1 MKGWFED
8 KAMRSILR
16 NTSFLGLSKG
26 TAAIASLAVLA
37 LAARDLGPTGVG
49 FLLLVHSYAMAASS
63 LTHFQSWQVIVRYG
77 SRPLAEGD
85 SEPFKQAVSFALG
98 LDLLTGIGGMLLAM
112 ALLPWLA
119 GWFGIP
125 GDLRTPAL
133 IYCLLIPTMASG
145 AANGVLRALDRFDL
159 IAWQTPIDAYAR
171 LMLVAAAYT
180 LDAPLLVYLIIWA
193 GTDLLGDLY
202 LWSAAVRELRRRGL
216 LNGLRPSLRPS
227 GLQGGWRFAVI
238 VNLTASVNS
247 AWGPVARLL
256 VGGLLSPAATGLF
269 RVASSLIDAVQSPI
283 DLMAKAVHPELMR
296 LDPASAQP
304 WRLMVRT
311 MVLGTLVALLAW
323 AVIGLFGERLLV
335 LVFGNEFAPAAPL
348 LSVLLILPVIA
359 TLAFP
364 LPAMFYSLSKPS
376 GPLAANVVGALV
388 FVGSLPFL
396 AAHYGLIGAGFALV
410 LGRLCSFLVMASH
423 LILLYR
429 RRSSAKV
436 GVEAEGQLG

>member
-1 MKGWFED
+1 MKRWFED
-8 KAMRSILR
+8 QAMRSILR

-26 TAAIASLAVLA
+26 TAAVASLAVLA

-85 SEPFKQAVSFALG
+85 SEPFRRAVSFALG

-112 ALLPWLA
+112 ALLPLLA

-125 GDLRTPAL
+125 EDLRTPAL

-159 IAWQTPIDAYAR
+159 IAWQSPIDAYAR
-171 LMLVAAAYT
+171 LVLVVGAY
-180 LDAPLLVYLIIWA
+180 LIDAPLLVYLVIWA
-193 GTDLLGDLY
+193 STDLLGDLY
-202 LWSAAVRELRRRGL
+202 LWSAAVRELRKRGL
-216 LNGLRPSLRPS
+216 LKGLWPTLRPA
-227 GLQGGWRFAVI
+227 GLDGGWRFAVA

-256 VGGLLSPAATGLF
+256 VGGLLSPAATGLY

-296 LDPASAQP
+296 QDPSSARP
-304 WRLMVRT
+304 WRLMLRT

-323 AVIGLFGERLLV
+323 GLISLFGKQLLV
-335 LVFGNEFAPAAPL
+335 LVFGPQFAPAAPL

-364 LPAMFYSLSKPS
+364 LPAMFYSLGRPG
-376 GPLAANVVGALV
+376 GPLVANILGALV

-396 AAHYGLIGAGFALV
+396 TGTYDLMGAGMALV
-410 LGRLCSFLVMASH
+410 LGRLVSLLVMGAQ
-423 LILLYR
+423 LFFLYHQQPR
-429 RRSSAKV
+429 AKV
-436 GVEAEGQLG
+436 GVEAERQLG

>member
-1 MKGWFED
+1 MKHWFQD
-8 KAMRSILR
+8 SAMRSILR

-26 TAAIASLAVLA
+26 AAALASLAVLA

-77 SRPLAEGD
+77 SRPLTDGD
-85 SEPFKQAVSFALG
+85 PGPFRQAVSFALG
-98 LDLLTGIGGMLLAM
+98 LDLLTGIGGMVVAM

-125 GDLRTPAL
+125 DDLRTPAL

-159 IAWQTPIDAYAR
+159 IAWQSPIDAYAR
-171 LMLVAAAYT
+171 LVLVAAAYVM
-180 LDAPLLVYLIIWA
+180 DAPLLIYLVIWA
-193 GTDLLGDLY
+193 STDLLGDLY
-202 LWSAAVRELRRRGL
+202 LWSAAIRELRKRGL
-216 LNGLRPSLRPS
+216 LKGLRPTLRPS
-227 GLQGGWRFAVI
+227 TLEGGWRFAFA

-256 VGGLLSPAATGLF
+256 VGGLLSPAATGLY

-296 LDPASAQP
+296 HDPASAHP

-323 AVIGLFGERLLV
+323 VLISLLGERLLV
-335 LVFGNEFAPAAPL
+335 LVFGAKFAPAAPL

-364 LPAMFYSLSKPS
+364 LPAMFYSLGKPG
-376 GPLAANVVGALV
+376 GPLVANIVGALV

-396 AAHYGLIGAGFALV
+396 TAAYGLVGAGMALV
-410 LGRLCSFLVMASH
+410 LGRFVSLLAMGTQ
-423 LILLYR
+423 LLYLYQQQPR
-429 RRSSAKV
+429 AKV

>member
-1 MKGWFED
+1 
-8 KAMRSILR
+8 MRSILR
-16 NTSFLGLSKG
+16 NTSLLGLSKG

-85 SEPFKQAVSFALG
+85 AEPFRHAVSFALG

-112 ALLPWLA
+112 ALLPLLA

-125 GDLRTPAL
+125 DDLRTAAL

-159 IAWQTPIDAYAR
+159 IAWQSPIDAWVR
-171 LMLVAAAYT
+171 LVLVVGAYL
-180 LDAPLLVYLIIWA
+180 LDLDLIAYLVIWA
-193 GTDLLGDLY
+193 ATDLLGDIY
-202 LWSAAVRELRRRGL
+202 LWSAAIRELRRRGL
-216 LNGLRPSLRPS
+216 LKGLRPTIRAD
-227 GLQGGWRFAVI
+227 GLDGGWRFAFT

-247 AWGPVARLL
+247 AWGPVARLM
-256 VGGLLSPAATGLF
+256 VGGLLSPAATGLY

-296 LDPASAQP
+296 HDPASAHP
-304 WRLMVRT
+304 WRLMLRT
-311 MVLGTLVALLAW
+311 MALGTMVALMAFV
-323 AVIGLFGERLLV
+323 VIGLFGERLLT
-335 LVFGNEFAPAAPL
+335 LVFGAEFAPAAPL
-348 LSVLLILPVIA
+348 LTVLLMLPIIA

-364 LPAMFYSLSKPS
+364 LPAMFYSLGKPG
-376 GPLAANVVGALV
+376 GPLIANIIGAVV

-396 AAHYGLIGAGFALV
+396 TAAHGLVGAGAALV
-410 LGRLCSFLVMASH
+410 LGRLCSFLVLGA
-423 LILLYR
+423 LLAFLYR
-429 RRSSAKV
+429 QQRATKV
-436 GVEAEGQLG
+436 GVEADGRLG